1 MIRIIIVAAALLCAL
16 SAPARAHTIRA
27 MVGMAALTAG
37 VPENIA
43 HAVIRQESGY
53 NPYLRG
59 AAGEWGLGQ
68 IKCQTA
74 RSVGFRGACR
84 ALADPATNLRFSFA
98 YLKLALDRGGA
109 GCAGVSLYQRGVY
122 GRPSCSRYG
131 RQVMARARTR
141 A

>member
-1 MIRIIIVAAALLCAL
+1 MRILLAALAL
-16 SAPARAHTIRA
+16 VALAQPARAENLRA
-27 MVGMAALTAG
+27 MVDMAALTAG
-37 VPENIA
+37 VPEDIA
-43 HAVIRQESGY
+43 HAVIQIESGY
-53 NPYLRG
+53 KPYLRG

-74 RSVGFRGACR
+74 RGVGFRGACH

-98 YLKLALDRGGA
+98 YLRLALDRGGA

-131 RQVMARARTR
+131 RQVMARVRTR